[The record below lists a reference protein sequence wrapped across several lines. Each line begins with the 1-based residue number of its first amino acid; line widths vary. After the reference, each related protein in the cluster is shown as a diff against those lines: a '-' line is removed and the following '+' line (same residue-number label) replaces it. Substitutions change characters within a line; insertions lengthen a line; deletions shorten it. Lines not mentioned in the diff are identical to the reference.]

1 MRFRMLALV
10 CLVVSLGS
18 WMPFAGN
25 AEEWEGGD
33 ASEWLSDFSQP
44 ANPGELGPWSVGHTG
59 FDAVDSERGDR
70 TLPVQIWYPIDAA
83 DAMGDLTFY
92 ELLKFGDTSLGLDAL
107 AAIEG
112 AEPAR
117 RLFPLVI
124 FSHGAGSINIQSTT
138 LMEVL
143 ASHGFVVVSP
153 NHVGNSTFDEPGDE
167 PYEDT
172 PTDRP
177 KDASFL
183 IDYMTARSAD
193 SGDMFFRTIRPFGVG
208 VVGHSFGGFTALAM
222 AAGYPGSAFGPVPP
236 DSRVTAIMPVSGV
249 AGFHTDDELAEIGV
263 PMLLLGGT
271 NDTSVPIDP
280 NATRPYELARSKAVY
295 RVDIVGPTHTH
306 FANICDI
313 AQVLLNIPLPIS
325 LWPAIGAG
333 ALVEPYNQTC
343 VPPAYPLAESVRIQN
358 LYAVSFFKKHIGY
371 DLRYNQFLTRTYAA
385 ENEPDVLFF
394 RDAFSCGQGFEVAF
408 LLMPAFW
415 LRGRVRRQ
423 KDCPRQRPEN
433 DPRG

>member
-1 MRFRMLALV
+1 MRFRMFALI
-10 CLVVSLGS
+10 CLIVSLGS

-25 AEEWEGGD
+25 AEELTAED
-33 ASEWLSDFSQP
+33 VSEWLSYFP
-44 ANPGELGPWSVGHTG
+44 EPTYPGELGPWSVGHTG

-70 TLPVQIWYPIDAA
+70 TLPVQIWYPIEAA
-83 DAMGDLTFY
+83 DAVGDLTFY
-92 ELLKFGDTSLGLDAL
+92 ELLKFGTLSLGLQAL

-117 RLFPLVI
+117 RFFPLVI

-193 SGDMFFRTIRPFGVG
+193 SGDMFFRTVRPFGVG

-236 DSRVTAIMPVSGV
+236 DPRVTAIMPVSGV
-249 AGFHTDDELAEIGV
+249 AGLHTDDELAEIVV

-271 NDTSVPIDP
+271 NDTSVPINP
-280 NATRPYELARSKAVY
+280 NSTRPYELASSWAVY
-295 RVDIVGPTHTH
+295 RVDIVGPGHTH

-313 AQVLLNIPLPIS
+313 ADTLTSIGLLYPWTGI
-325 LWPAIGAG
+325 AD
-333 ALVEPYNQTC
+333 ALVGPYDQTC
-343 VPPAYPLAESVRIQN
+343 VPPAYPLEESVRIQN

-371 DLRYNQFLTRTYAA
+371 DLRFNQFLTKTYAE

-394 RDAFSCGQGFEVAF
+394 KKMALPPGC
-408 LLMPAFW
+408 
-415 LRGRVRRQ
+415 
-423 KDCPRQRPEN
+423 
-433 DPRG
+433 